1 MIITL
6 LLIGFLVGLGAGIAI
21 VEIRD
26 AKQVRETADQ
36 MDARLVKELNYY
48 RNLSESL
55 TQDIKFLKENNKN
68 K

>member
-55 TQDIKFLKENNKN
+55 SQDIKFLKEGNKN

>member
-55 TQDIKFLKENNKN
+55 TQDIKFLKGLK
-68 K
+68 

>member
-6 LLIGFLVGLGAGIAI
+6 LLIGFLVGLGAGIAT
-21 VEIRD
+21 VEILE

-55 TQDIKFLKENNKN
+55 TQDIKFLKGLK
-68 K
+68 

>member
-6 LLIGFLVGLGAGIAI
+6 LIIGFLVGLGSGIAM
-21 VEIRD
+21 VEILET
-26 AKQVRETADQ
+26 KQVRETADQ

-55 TQDIKFLKENNKN
+55 TQDIKFLKESNRNK
-68 K
+68 

>member
-6 LLIGFLVGLGAGIAI
+6 LIIGFLVGLGSGIAI
-21 VEIRD
+21 VEIRE
-26 AKQVRETADQ
+26 AKQVRETAEQ

-55 TQDIKFLKENNKN
+55 TQDIKFLKGLK
-68 K
+68 